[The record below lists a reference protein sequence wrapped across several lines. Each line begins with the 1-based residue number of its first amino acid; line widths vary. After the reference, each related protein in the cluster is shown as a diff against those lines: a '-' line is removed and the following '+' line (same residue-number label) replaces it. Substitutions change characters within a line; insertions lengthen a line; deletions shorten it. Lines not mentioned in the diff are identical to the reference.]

1 MLVCVREICVC
12 WYACVAASG
21 RPCAGGRGGLREEAG
36 VCWCACEGEGS
47 RVLGARDIAGRELAG
62 ARGS

>member
-1 MLVCVREICVC
+1 MC